1 MRYICGDSKS
11 NNLQTQKARHESKER
26 PVAIFCT
33 KCGTELAPNTQ
44 FCTACG
50 APQAVPTQAVAP
62 AATSVA
68 YTTQQYQTP
77 PAPPYT
83 QPYAQPAPP
92 PTGNSAVKII
102 LIIVGVFVGLGILAV
117 CVFAFTIWRV
127 SKAVHVEGNG
137 SKVTLS
143 TPGGGHMSVNSD
155 DSYSASDLGT
165 DIYPGA
171 SKGHGG
177 MKMDLPTGSMVTGI
191 FLTSDPKDKVLA
203 FYKDKFGSAASTM
216 DTSDTAI
223 VTLKKGE
230 NEAVMVTITPNK
242 GDGDNQTQIS
252 IVHTKKTGNN

>member
-1 MRYICGDSKS
+1 MPIY
-11 NNLQTQKARHESKER
+11 
-26 PVAIFCT
+26 CT
-33 KCGTELAPNTQ
+33 KCGAELAAGTQ
-44 FCTACG
+44 FCTVCG
-50 APQAVPTQAVAP
+50 APQTVAP
-62 AATSVA
+62 HAAAPATTPAA

-83 QPYAQPAPP
+83 QPYVQPAP

-102 LIIVGVFVGLGILAV
+102 LIILGVFVGLGILGV
-117 CVFAFTIWRV
+117 CIFSFAIWRV
-127 SKAVHVEGNG
+127 SRAVHVNSDG

-143 TPGGGHMSVNSD
+143 TPEGGHMSVNSD

-165 DIYPGA
+165 ELYPGA

-191 FLTSDPKDKVLA
+191 FLTSDSKDKVLA

-223 VTLKKGE
+223 ITLKKGE
-230 NEAVMVTITPNK
+230 N
-242 GDGDNQTQIS
+242 
-252 IVHTKKTGNN
+252 